1 MLSYFNCVWLFA
13 TQWSIASQAPLSMGF
28 SRQGHWSRFLGPPP
42 GDLPNLGIEL
52 RSFMSP
58 ALAGG
63 FFTTSANCESSEL
76 CFCVIQGQTPAGCNL
91 TFLGLHSAS
100 LEPICTAFWECLC
113 LPFFFPLGKSSVCPN
128 LLIFKVPD
136 PVSLMSLYISS
147 SLWPLLLWVTWPFSL
162 SALNL
167 RGGSFSALTL
177 VLGEGFAGLGAQE

>member
-13 TQWSIASQAPLSMGF
+13 TLWSIASQAPLSMGF
-28 SRQGHWSRFLGPPP
+28 SRQGYWSGFPGPPP
-42 GDLPNLGIEL
+42 GDVPNLGIEL

-91 TFLGLHSAS
+91 TFLRLHSAS

-113 LPFFFPLGKSSVCPN
+113 LPFFFPLGKSSLSVQIYLSLRFQIQSLWCSPTFLALCDLSFSELHDLFLF
-128 LLIFKVPD
+128 LLWIFWEVG
-136 PVSLMSLYISS
+136 VSLLC
-147 SLWPLLLWVTWPFSL
+147 LWCLGRVLL
-162 SALNL
+162 
-167 RGGSFSALTL
+167 G
-177 VLGEGFAGLGAQE
+177 